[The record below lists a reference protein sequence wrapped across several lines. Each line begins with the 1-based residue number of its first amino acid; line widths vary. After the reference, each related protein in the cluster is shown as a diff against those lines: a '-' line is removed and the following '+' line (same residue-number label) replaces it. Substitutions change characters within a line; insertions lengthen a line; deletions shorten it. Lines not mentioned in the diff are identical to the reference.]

1 MAQIPFLILPVIA
14 GFDGMEFK
22 MPVSVWHSSWPKT
35 SNDNGLLFLRN
46 TFFAK
51 FYNVSWHSNR

>member
-22 MPVSVWHSSWPKT
+22 MPLNVWHSNWPKT

-46 TFFAK
+46 TFFQK